1 MKMASLE
8 IFRTA
13 AIITLL
19 VLLVV
24 ILWKR
29 LRRWM
34 LLRDVPVPQ
43 HAEVRDVTMEYHPAR
58 LRMEVR
64 VPQAQTLHLQL
75 LDEVHAPLA
84 QWPDMKVEPGRHVLT
99 CSMEG
104 RADGTYHVEVRTTTQ
119 RTVRRF
125 RLQQA

>member
-1 MKMASLE
+1 MKMNPLE
-8 IFRTA
+8 VFRTA

-43 HAEVRDVTMEYHPAR
+43 HAEVREVMVEYHPTR
-58 LRMEVR
+58 LRLEVR
-64 VPQAQTLHLQL
+64 VPQPQTLHLQL
-75 LDEVHAPLA
+75 LDEVHAPLSH
-84 QWPDMKVEPGRHVLT
+84 WPDAEVGPGLHVLT

-104 RADGTYHVEVRTTTQ
+104 RVDGTYHVEVRTATQ